1 MTLFLSV
8 CALLLALSG
17 LFYLLPPKRRDG
29 TTDADLE
36 RANLEWYRLRQQELA
51 EEGNDSLAADAQLR
65 LLEDEQ
71 VPAKSNAGG
80 GSQRFAAWILLP
92 VVVLFSVVVYFQLG
106 GARDVIIARELQAL
120 DENSTAEDMDALML
134 AIEKRSQQRPDNLH
148 YVAMLGR
155 FYMGAQDY
163 TRAAETYDELI
174 QAVPEDAAALAYAAQ
189 ARYLAAGRVLD
200 DSARLRA
207 EQALAIDPHQRT
219 ALGLLGM
226 ASYEQGQY
234 RAAIEYWQRLLAVEP
249 PGSETRR
256 MISGIIDSAREK
268 LGDAAAAVAAPAVA
282 AAAVAAPA
290 ASVAANEPPG
300 TDAATSP
307 GVTVSVSLPEGASV
321 AASDTVFVLARHADS
336 DSRMPIAVQRLR
348 GADLPATLRLDDSH
362 SMAGQKLS
370 TAESVLV
377 VVQVSPEGR
386 PGEANA
392 TWLGRAGPLVP
403 DSSETAVTIVLKAAD
418 GASKS

>member
-29 TTDADLE
+29 TTDEDLE

-71 VPAKSNAGG
+71 VPAKGGAGRG
-80 GSQRFAAWILLP
+80 GSQRFAAWVLLP

-106 GARDVIIARELQAL
+106 GARDVIIARELQSL

-134 AIEKRSQQRPDNLH
+134 AIEKRSRQRPDNLH

-174 QAVPEDAAALAYAAQ
+174 QAVPEDSAALAYGAQ

-200 DSARLRA
+200 DNARLRA

-268 LGDAAAAVAAPAVA
+268 LGDAT
-282 AAAVAAPA
+282 PA
-290 ASVAANEPPG
+290 ASVAANG
-300 TDAATSP
+300 ASGADAATPP
-307 GVTVSVSLPEGASV
+307 GVTVSVSLPEGASL

-336 DSRMPIAVQRLR
+336 DSRMHIAVQRLR

-370 TAESVLV
+370 AADSVLV
-377 VVQVSPEGR
+377 LVQVSPEGR

-403 DSSETAVTIVLKAAD
+403 DSSETAVTIVLKAAG